1 MKLEKAIKCLEE
13 VNDYLNEL
21 ANPLGV
27 QQAYPNS
34 EEADYAEVYIG
45 QAIEWLE
52 KFTRETLEELS

>member
-13 VNDYLNEL
+13 VNESLNML

-34 EEADYAEVYIG
+34 FEAALADDWIYNE
-45 QAIEWLE
+45 IEHLE
-52 KFTRETLEELS
+52 KLTRETLEELS